1 MLLFLKCNINDEVT
15 IDKLLAVPISNS
27 LVCELYKL
35 IKPMTSEV
43 PDEIKDLQSNVALN
57 MLTDL

>member
-1 MLLFLKCNINDEVT
+1 MLLFLKCIYHDDVT
-15 IDKLLAVPISNS
+15 IDKLLAVPISYS
-27 LVCELYKL
+27 LECALYKL